1 MAKLQVAFW
10 LLVAFTV
17 MLKVEGGDLYRRM
30 GFFDEPL
37 FDDADRL
44 KDVYNSEL
52 SSEGCEHA
60 ESVKPERKTIKKT
73 GDIFHA
79 FVVLAV
85 HFLLLNSGVRISLR
99 DTCKAERPK
108 YNPVNPTE
116 WSID

>member
-52 SSEGCEHA
+52 SSEGCADYEGWTRFCIMFQSHCQQPRLGFVH
-60 ESVKPERKTIKKT
+60 SNNYRL
-73 GDIFHA
+73 FH
-79 FVVLAV
+79 
-85 HFLLLNSGVRISLR
+85 SRCR
-99 DTCKAERPK
+99 RTCGEC
-108 YNPVNPTE
+108 
-116 WSID
+116 